1 LPLRMF
7 VPNAKEY
14 RYWSGVPSFDPQPV
28 TAVNSVETVQVA
40 FSIHSRDI
48 TFYKSE
54 D

>member
-1 LPLRMF
+1 
-7 VPNAKEY
+7 
-14 RYWSGVPSFDPQPV
+14 
-28 TAVNSVETVQVA
+28 VETVQVA